1 MAGGLGSFDFSSLPT
16 LASGSA
22 DDFYSP
28 NLGLP
33 RDAPAPSSLSDA
45 IGTIPA
51 QYGIDP
57 DYIRKMATAESGG
70 NLNAKAA
77 TSSAAGPYQIIG
89 STADSL
95 GLARADRY
103 DPVKATQAIS
113 QFTADNAAGLQK
125 SGFDPTH
132 GALYLSHFAG
142 LGGAKSVLGADPATP
157 VSQIL
162 PSSSIAVNPFLR
174 GMSAGDLT
182 AWADRKMSGA
192 PMQMPA
198 SAGGAAKPAGFSVSG
213 VTQGAAPAAG
223 ATMATPQDQ
232 APPAVPDSFT
242 SAIRSLSGM
251 GGKAGGQSGH
261 GQGRQDDEGGAQ
273 PFALQ
278 PFRPRRFSLLQFAS
292 MLPGDRQGGQR

>member
-1 MAGGLGSFDFSSLPT
+1 MAGGLGALDFSTLPT
-16 LASGSA
+16 LASGLA

-33 RDAPAPSSLSDA
+33 RAAPAPSSLADA

-125 SGFDPTH
+125 AGFDPTH

-142 LGGAKSVLGADPATP
+142 LGGAKSVLGADPSTP

-162 PSSSIAVNPFLR
+162 PASSIAANPFLR

-192 PMQMPA
+192 PKQLPDSVGGPA
-198 SAGGAAKPAGFSVSG
+198 RAAGFSTSG
-213 VTQGAAPAAG
+213 VTQGAAPAGG
-223 ATMATPQDQ
+223 ATMSVPQDQ
-232 APPAVPDSFT
+232 APPPVPDNFL
-242 SAIRSLSGM
+242 SAVRSLSGA
-251 GGKAGGQSGH
+251 GAKGGGQ
-261 GQGRQDDEGGAQ
+261 GQDQGQQGDGGAQ

-278 PFRPRRFSLLQFAS
+278 PFRPRRFSPLQFPS
-292 MLPGDRQGGQR
+292 FLPGRQR